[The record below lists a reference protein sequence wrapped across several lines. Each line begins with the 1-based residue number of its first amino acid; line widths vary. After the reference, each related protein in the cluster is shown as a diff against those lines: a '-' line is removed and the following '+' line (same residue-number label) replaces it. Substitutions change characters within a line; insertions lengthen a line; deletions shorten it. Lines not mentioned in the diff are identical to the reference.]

1 MSILCSKSKNLASNH
16 FLMLLSFVHKI
27 LKTYI
32 IVVFVL
38 VVMKTEAHSQLIK
51 DKCQLKQ
58 SYHRYTEFYTTE

>member
-1 MSILCSKSKNLASNH
+1 
-16 FLMLLSFVHKI
+16 MLLSFVHKI